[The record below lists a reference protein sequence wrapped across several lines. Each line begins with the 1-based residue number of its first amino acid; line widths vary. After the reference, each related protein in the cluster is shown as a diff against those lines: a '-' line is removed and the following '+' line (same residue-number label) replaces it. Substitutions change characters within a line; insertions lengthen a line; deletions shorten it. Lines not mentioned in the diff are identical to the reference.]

1 MRYWTRVIVD
11 TLLFIAISGLLPNLF
26 YVENIWIAVVASIVL
41 SILNIFIKPLLS
53 LLSFPITFLTFGLF
67 SVVINGIMLEL
78 TAVFVGAHFSFTS
91 FGAAVIVAIILS
103 IANTIITNQFVRERY

>member
-26 YVENIWIAVVASIVL
+26 YVENIWIALVASIVL

-67 SVVINGIMLEL
+67 SDVINGIMLEL
-78 TAVFVGAHFSFTS
+78 TAVLVGTHFSFTS

>member
-1 MRYWTRVIVD
+1 MRYWVRVFVD

-26 YVENIWIAVVASIVL
+26 YVENIWIALVASIVL
-41 SILNIFIKPLLS
+41 SVLNVLIKPLLS

-78 TAVFVGAHFSFTS
+78 TAVFVGADFSFTS

-103 IANTIITNQFVRERY
+103 IANTIITNQFVKERY

>member
-26 YVENIWIAVVASIVL
+26 YVENIWIALVASIVL

-78 TAVFVGAHFSFTS
+78 TAVFVGVHFSFTS